1 VTGAGDCAD
10 ELEERIRGTLRV
22 AAVDL
27 PDGAVGTLAAF
38 LRMLARW
45 NQAYNLTSVR
55 DPAEMVTRHLGDSL
69 TALPFVA
76 GDRLLD
82 VGAGAGLPGIPLAI
96 ALPACRVT
104 LLDSQIKKARFLR
117 QAIAELRLENAEA
130 VHSRVEDYQPVQP
143 FETIICRAFASLAD
157 FVAAASPLLAPGG
170 RLVAM
175 KGRLPQAEIDAL
187 PAGWQ
192 LLQATAV
199 AVPGL
204 VGERHILVL
213 APVQDQA
220 AGTSP

>member
-1 VTGAGDCAD
+1 VTGAAD
-10 ELEERIRGTLRV
+10 PTDDLEQRIGGTLQSF
-22 AAVDL
+22 AAEL
-27 PDGAVGTLAAF
+27 PDGSIPRLAAF

-69 TALPFVA
+69 TALPFIA

-82 VGAGAGLPGIPLAI
+82 IGAGAGLPGIPLAI

-104 LLDSQIKKARFLR
+104 LLDSQVKKARFLR
-117 QAIAELRLENAEA
+117 QAIGELRLANAEV

-157 FVAAASPLLAPGG
+157 FVAAAAPLLAPGG

-192 LLQATAV
+192 LLQAKPV

-213 APVQDQA
+213 ARAPDQA
-220 AGTSP
+220 DGTAP